1 MTKRKKGRSAQF
13 VRLFHRLLDDP
24 QYIALSHPAKTLLV
38 DVAMQYTG
46 KNNGD
51 LAITLSMMKKRG
63 WSSNST
69 LNRALKK
76 LIKAEWLILTR
87 QGGRHK
93 CSLYALTWE
102 SIDECGG
109 KLEVKPTT
117 TPLRPLSFRTEKIK
131 SLVLKKA

>member
-24 QYIALSHPAKTLLV
+24 QYIALSHPAKALLV
-38 DVAMQYTG
+38 DVAMQYSGT
-46 KNNGD
+46 NNGD

-63 WSSNST
+63 WRSNST
-69 LNRALKK
+69 LRRALDA
-76 LIKAEWLILTR
+76 LVEAEWLMLTR

-109 KLEVKPTT
+109 KLDVKPTT
-117 TPLRPLSFRTEKIK
+117 TPPRPLSFRTVKN
-131 SLVLKKA
+131 

>member
-1 MTKRKKGRSAQF
+1 MTKRKKGRSAKF

-24 QYIALSHPAKTLLV
+24 QYIALPHTAKSLLV
-38 DVAMQYTG
+38 DVVMQYTG

-63 WSSNST
+63 WKSNST
-69 LNRALKK
+69 LRRALNE
-76 LIKAEWLILTR
+76 LLEANWLTLTR

-102 SIDECGG
+102 PIDECGG
-109 KLEVKPTT
+109 KLEVKPTAI
-117 TPLRPLSFRTEKIK
+117 PPRSLHLR
-131 SLVLKKA
+131 AM